1 MNETARRGFTRP
13 QTPTDRRR
21 TTVNNMTV
29 RIHYTLPDG
38 VEDSLVLT
46 GTLDDLRT
54 RARAEV
60 DARGGTDEWS
70 EVLS

>member
-1 MNETARRGFTRP
+1 MST
-13 QTPTDRRR
+13 
-21 TTVNNMTV
+21 MTV

-46 GTLDDLRT
+46 GALDDLRT

-60 DARGGTDEWS
+60 DARGGTNEWS
-70 EVLS
+70 EALS

>member
-1 MNETARRGFTRP
+1 M
-13 QTPTDRRR
+13 TP
-21 TTVNNMTV
+21 MTV

-38 VEDSLVLT
+38 SEDSAVLT
-46 GTLDDLRT
+46 GTLDDLRV

-60 DARGGTDEWS
+60 NLRGGTNEWS

>member
-1 MNETARRGFTRP
+1 MST
-13 QTPTDRRR
+13 
-21 TTVNNMTV
+21 MTV

-38 VEDSLVLT
+38 CEDAFVLT

>member
-1 MNETARRGFTRP
+1 
-13 QTPTDRRR
+13 
-21 TTVNNMTV
+21 MTV

-38 VEDSLVLT
+38 SEDWFVLT
-46 GTLDDLRT
+46 GTLDDLPA

-60 DARGGTDEWS
+60 EARGGTNEWS

>member
-1 MNETARRGFTRP
+1 M
-13 QTPTDRRR
+13 
-21 TTVNNMTV
+21 TTMTV

-38 VEDSLVLT
+38 AEDSLVLT

-70 EVLS
+70 EVLR